1 MRTKRWSLLSF
12 TLALALLISATVV
25 SAQPAALPSALPT
38 DPVPNPANVLWFPQ
52 TSHTLRAAFREYWT
66 TQGGVVRFGYPLTE
80 EFQEQST
87 DGNTYTV
94 QYFERAKFEWHPQN
108 SSPYNV
114 LLGLL
119 GNIITSGRG
128 IEVGFQPTSAING
141 QHYFSQTGHNV
152 PEIFYHYWATRGG
165 LAVYG
170 YPISEP
176 IIERSPTDGRFYQ
189 VQYFERNRFEYH
201 PELSADYQVSLGLL
215 GTQILKARGW
225 IQ

>member
-1 MRTKRWSLLSF
+1 MRTRQLPLLSF
-12 TLALALLISATVV
+12 TLALALLVSVTVANAAPSA
-25 SAQPAALPSALPT
+25 APSALPT
-38 DPVPNPANVLWFPQ
+38 DPVPNPASVLWFPQ
-52 TSHTLRAAFREYWT
+52 TQHTLRSAFREYWT
-66 TQGGVVRFGYPLTE
+66 SQGGLVRFGYPLTE

-94 QYFERAKFEWHPQN
+94 QYFERAKFEFHAQN
-108 SSPYNV
+108 HAPYTV

-119 GNIITSGRG
+119 GNVVTVGRG
-128 IEVGFQPTSAING
+128 IEVGFQPTTAING
-141 QHYFSQTGHNV
+141 QHYFPQSQHNV

-165 LAVYG
+165 LSVYG

-176 IIERSPTDGRFYQ
+176 IIERNASDGRFYQ

-201 PELSADYQVSLGLL
+201 PELPTTYQVSLGLL

-225 IQ
+225 IR